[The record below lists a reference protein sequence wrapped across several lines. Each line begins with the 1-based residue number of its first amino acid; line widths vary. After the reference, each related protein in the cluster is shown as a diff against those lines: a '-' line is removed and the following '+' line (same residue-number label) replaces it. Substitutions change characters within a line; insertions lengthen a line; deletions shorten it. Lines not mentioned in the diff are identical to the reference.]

1 MFLYLRRSVTPFVIL
16 FEGRTGSSYLV
27 TSLSKHPNVRA
38 GWEELVQMKALGHES
53 QAEWTRK
60 ALTAPMIGRFG
71 AVGFKTKLRDIA
83 DPIQFSQ
90 LLRERNVRIIHM
102 QRRNRVKVAIS
113 EINCNVLHA
122 RTGSYNVYKKD
133 DRLPPIRIEVAEFR
147 STLAMREQLDSD
159 LKRFVDDL
167 HLPTLDIYYE
177 NILLDE
183 PNTLKAIYEFIGV
196 TPRMTKGASYKNT
209 SDDLRSALLNFEELK
224 ASVSGTPYEDM
235 FDEVLVNKPLY

>member
-1 MFLYLRRSVTPFVIL
+1 MFFYLRKSVTPFVIL

-27 TSLSKHPNVRA
+27 TSISKHPNVRA
-38 GWEELVQMKALGHES
+38 GWEELVQLKPLGHEA
-53 QAEWTRK
+53 QAEWADK
-60 ALTAPMIGRFG
+60 ALTAPLIGRFG

-83 DPIQFSQ
+83 NPTQFSQ
-90 LLRERNVRIIHM
+90 LLRERNVKVVHM

-122 RTGSYNVYKKD
+122 RTGSYNVYKED
-133 DRLPPIRIEVAEFR
+133 DRLPPIRIDVAEFK

-159 LKRFVDDL
+159 LKGFVDDL
-167 HLPTLDIYYE
+167 QLPTLDIYYE

-183 PNTLKAIYEFIGV
+183 PNTLKTTYEFIGV
-196 TPRMTKGASYKNT
+196 TPRITKGASYKNT
-209 SDDLRSALLNFEELK
+209 NDDLRNALLNFEELK

-235 FDEVLVNKPLY
+235 FDEVLVNKPRY

>member
-38 GWEELVQMKALGHES
+38 GWEELVQLKPLGHEA
-53 QAEWTRK
+53 QTEWTRK
-60 ALTAPMIGRFG
+60 ALTAPLIGRFG

-83 DPIQFSQ
+83 APMQFSQ
-90 LLRERNVRIIHM
+90 FLRERNVKIIHM

-122 RTGSYNVYKKD
+122 RTGNYNVYKKD
-133 DRLPPIRIEVAEFR
+133 DRLPPIRIEVPEFM

-159 LKRFVDDL
+159 LKRFVDGL
-167 HLPTLDIYYE
+167 YLPTLDVYYE
-177 NILLDE
+177 DLLLDE
-183 PNTLKAIYEFIGV
+183 PGTLQTIYEYIGV
-196 TPRMTKGASYKNT
+196 APRMTKGSSYKNT
-209 SDDLRSALLNFEELK
+209 DDDLRNALLNFEELK
-224 ASVSGTPYEDM
+224 AAVSGTPYEEM